1 MKILN
6 KKDLITL
13 ISNTPYLG
21 SYSLHDLEV
30 LLNRFGDDYFIVD
43 GRWKKTVE
51 NEEMARIRTEEQ
63 HDSFKRDPYKSDI
76 AAAYTTAINILAVE
90 YLIKTDNREEYS
102 RRVQQVYE
110 LTEDELV
117 ILDVYFSLNRHDSSL
132 GAMITQGDYEDQRED
147 LLYFLDHPEERL

>member
-1 MKILN
+1 V
-6 KKDLITL
+6 
-13 ISNTPYLG
+13 
-21 SYSLHDLEV
+21 E
-30 LLNRFGDDYFIVD
+30 
-43 GRWKKTVE
+43 KTTE
-51 NEEMARIRTEEQ
+51 NEEMARIRTEQ
-63 HDSFKRDPYKSDI
+63 HDSFRRDPYKSDI

>member
-1 MKILN
+1 MKVLN
-6 KKDLITL
+6 RKDLITL
-13 ISNTPYLG
+13 VSSIPYHD

-30 LLNRFGDDYFIVD
+30 LLNQFGDDYFIVD
-43 GRWKKTVE
+43 GRWKKTTG
-51 NEEMARIRTEEQ
+51 NEEMARIRTEEH
-63 HDSFKRDPYKSDI
+63 HDSFRRDPYKSDI

-117 ILDVYFSLNRHDSSL
+117 ILDIYFSLNRHDSSL
-132 GAMITQGDYEDQRED
+132 GAMITQGDYDDQRED
-147 LLYFLDHPEERL
+147 LLYFLDHPKERM